1 LFNQENVPCEALFYS
16 VLTVLPPR
24 RDTGEKNVAKALAAA
39 NAKLE
44 DLLPDGKQPDKQPPI
59 LQIGGDETT
68 GHGLCE
74 TKREELA

>member
-1 LFNQENVPCEALFYS
+1 VEGGALFNQENVPCEALFYS

-24 RDTGEKNVAKALAAA
+24 RNGLAADFDA
-39 NAKLE
+39 NAKLG
-44 DLLPDGKQPDKQPPI
+44 DLLPTPNPPI

-74 TKREELA
+74 TKREEL